1 MLFQQN
7 IEQVDVILASTTI
20 TTSPVTTLGFDTA
33 DYAIE
38 DCKVKLIVEQNG
50 GTGSID
56 YEIQYS
62 PTDAFS
68 GTGLDTPTALDI
80 SYNVGGE
87 IILEQGK
94 KLDALSLVGL
104 SAVKDKNY
112 QVYFV
117 RPTLIG
123 RKVPN
128 TKFQVKFTPTGL
140 TGTNKITVVLIKGNK

>member
-7 IEQVDVILASTTI
+7 TEQVEVLLANSTI
-20 TTSPVTTLGFDTA
+20 TTTPITTIAFDTV

-38 DCKVKLIVEQNG
+38 NCKLLLIVQENG

-56 YEIQYS
+56 YEVQYS

-68 GTGLDTPTALDI
+68 GTGLNTPTALDI
-80 SYNVGGE
+80 SYNVGGS
-87 IILEQGK
+87 ILLEQGK

-112 QVYFV
+112 QVYWV
-117 RPTLIG
+117 RPTLVG

-140 TGTNKITVVLIKGNK
+140 TGTNKITVLLIKENE

>member
-7 IEQVDVILASTTI
+7 TEQVEVLLANSTI
-20 TTSPVTTLGFDTA
+20 TTTPITTVAFDTV

-38 DCKVKLIVEQNG
+38 DCKLLLIVQENG

-68 GTGLDTPTALDI
+68 GTGLNTPTALDI
-80 SYNVGGE
+80 SYYAGGFL
-87 IILEQGK
+87 LEQGK

-112 QVYFV
+112 QVYWV
-117 RPTLIG
+117 RPTLVG

-128 TKFQVKFTPTGL
+128 TKFQVKFTPAGL
-140 TGTNKITVVLIKGNK
+140 TGTNKITALLIKNNK